1 MLPWLGCRAV
11 AVLADT
17 VMKRVC
23 LLFAKGELR
32 KSLFAEHPHSV
43 LFAHRAHADENVI
56 DRKAVQVGTP

>member
-23 LLFAKGELR
+23 LLFAKEELR
-32 KSLFAEHPHSV
+32 KSLFAEHPH
-43 LFAHRAHADENVI
+43 
-56 DRKAVQVGTP
+56 